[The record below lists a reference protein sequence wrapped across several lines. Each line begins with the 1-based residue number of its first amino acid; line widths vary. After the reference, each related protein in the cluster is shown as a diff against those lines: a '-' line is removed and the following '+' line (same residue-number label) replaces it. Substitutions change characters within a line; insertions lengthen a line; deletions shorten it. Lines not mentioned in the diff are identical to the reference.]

1 MHKTSILLALGL
13 AVCKAAAQS
22 SEPARQNANHIF
34 NTLHNSMRQWGSSL
48 HHNGM
53 SAFIAT
59 VPQGTQFYH
68 GTQDPKPVEGTEWLA
83 FEPEHALVFS
93 SPRRRGPPPGGKRD
107 SRRGDAPRANLQHN
121 ERRPKEQPSD
131 PPRHDL
137 KARDS
142 QEPLTDQARSHTMMQ
157 RERARVHYGQ
167 EIMNGGDTKF
177 EEDLH
182 GYLHVYRAK
191 HDLRLLYLDG
201 QSAAK
206 SSLGTLDLQDVVL
219 LHNSPLP
226 APNFSALRDPD
237 ERRSSHMMDDSNDR
251 KKPIRPK
258 YPPGGNPLNEGYRAE
273 HLCAMAKDDW
283 EGKIDGFLRM
293 EQGFE
298 IILCSFKHNLVV
310 DRISEVQKPKPRD
323 FPAFGDHSL
332 TYLQAVASRYDG
344 IGGERVELDYNNF
357 ATLYAFEDAVYFD
370 KNKLPRANN
379 DTHILQPVLK
389 AIEDIILHP
398 YSAPARTVN
407 WQAVTDLV
415 VSRYSDRIQSLTEG
429 NYSDE
434 RLFFRDLENAVRP
447 FIDYG
452 TRNLSNEIKR
462 CATQPFSSLPLPPD
476 NTAAK
481 AIFQVTTRLCTSLFE
496 ALDLPVEDAR
506 IALQELQDW
515 LGWSTFKRCRGCAV
529 NEICFVPM
537 WPFGMKEFHDKP
549 RCIQKVEETGSGYW
563 GGFGGPH
570 ERRPPPPPVR

>member
-13 AVCKAAAQS
+13 AVCKASPQS

-34 NTLHNSMRQWGSSL
+34 NALHHSMRQWGSSL

-59 VPQGTQFYH
+59 VPEGTQFYH
-68 GTQDPKPVEGTEWLA
+68 GTQDPKPVKGTEWLA

-93 SPRRRGPPPGGKRD
+93 SPRRRGPPPGGKGD
-107 SRRGDAPRANLQHN
+107 TRRGDAPRADMQHV
-121 ERRPKEQPSD
+121 ERRPQEHPSD
-131 PPRHDL
+131 LPRHDL
-137 KARDS
+137 KVRDV
-142 QEPLTDQARSHTMMQ
+142 QQPLPDQILSHTVAQ
-157 RERARVHYGQ
+157 RERARVHYGR
-167 EIMNGGDTKF
+167 ERMDGGTPNF
-177 EEDLH
+177 EDDLH

-191 HDLRLLYLDG
+191 HDFTLLYLDG

-219 LHNSPLP
+219 LHKSPLP
-226 APNFSALRDPD
+226 APNFSASQDLGKHG
-237 ERRSSHMMDDSNDR
+237 SSYEMDAPNTR
-251 KKPIRPK
+251 NKPIRPK
-258 YPPGGNPLNEGYRAE
+258 HPSGGNPLNEGYRAE

-298 IILCSFKHNLVV
+298 IILCSFEHNLVL
-310 DRISEVQKPKPRD
+310 DRISEVERPTPRD
-323 FPAFGDHSL
+323 FPALGDHSL

-344 IGGERVELDYNNF
+344 IGGERVAIDFDNF
-357 ATLYAFEDAVYFD
+357 VTLYAFEDAVYFGKD
-370 KNKLPRANN
+370 NLPRANN
-379 DTHILQPVLK
+379 DTQILKPVLE

-398 YSAPARTVN
+398 HSTPARTMN

-415 VSRYSDRIQSLTEG
+415 VSRYSDRIQSLTQS

-434 RLFFRDLENAVRP
+434 RLFFRDLQNAVRP

-452 TRNLSNEIKR
+452 TRSLSDEIER
-462 CATQPFSSLPLPPD
+462 CATQPFSSLPRPPN
-476 NTAAK
+476 NTAAN

-496 ALDLPVEDAR
+496 ALDVPFEDAQ
-506 IALQELQDW
+506 IALQDLQDW

-537 WPFGMKEFHDKP
+537 WPFGAKEFHEKP
-549 RCIQKVEETGSGYW
+549 RCIASVEETGSGYW

-570 ERRPPPPPVR
+570 ERHPPPPPVW

>member
-1 MHKTSILLALGL
+1 MHKDKILLALGL
-13 AVCKAAAQS
+13 AVCKSSAES

-34 NTLHNSMRQWGSSL
+34 NALHDSMRQWGSSL

-53 SAFIAT
+53 SAFIAN

-93 SPRRRGPPPGGKRD
+93 SPRRRGPPPGGKGGHRHED
-107 SRRGDAPRANLQHN
+107 VPRAMQHD
-121 ERRPKEQPSD
+121 ERRPQEHPSD
-131 PPRHDL
+131 LPRHDL
-137 KARDS
+137 KARNV
-142 QEPLTDQARSHTMMQ
+142 QQPLPDQILSHTMAQ

-167 EIMNGGDTKF
+167 ERMDGGNPKSED
-177 EEDLH
+177 DLH
-182 GYLHVYRAK
+182 GYLHAYRAK

-226 APNFSALRDPD
+226 APKFSASQDTAKHRNSDHMSDP
-237 ERRSSHMMDDSNDR
+237 NIR
-251 KKPIRPK
+251 KKSIRPK
-258 YPPGGNPLNEGYRAE
+258 YTPGGNPFGDGYRAE
-273 HLCAMAKDDW
+273 RLCAMANNAW
-283 EGKIDGFLRM
+283 NGNIDGFLRM

-310 DRISEVQKPKPRD
+310 DRISEVERPTPRD
-323 FPAFGDHSL
+323 FPALGDHSL
-332 TYLQAVASRYDG
+332 SYLQAVASRYDG
-344 IGGERVELDYNNF
+344 IGGDRVALDYHDF
-357 ATLYAFEDAVYFD
+357 ITLYAFEDAVYFD
-370 KNKLPRANN
+370 KDNLPRANN
-379 DTHILQPVLK
+379 DTSILEPVLK
-389 AIEDIILHP
+389 AIEDIVLRPHST
-398 YSAPARTVN
+398 SAHTPN

-415 VSRYSDRIQSLTEG
+415 VSRYSDRIQSLAEG

-434 RLFFRDLENAVRP
+434 NLFFRDLENAVRP

-452 TRNLSNEIKR
+452 TRSLSDEIER
-462 CATQPFSSLPLPPD
+462 CATQPFSPLPLPAD

-496 ALDLPVEDAR
+496 ALDVPFEDAQ

-537 WPFGMKEFHDKP
+537 WPRGTKDFHDQP
-549 RCIQKVEETGSGYW
+549 RCIAKAEEMGSGYW
-563 GGFGGPH
+563 GDFGGPH
-570 ERRPPPPPVR
+570 ERPPPPPPAW